1 MVSDYSHLIKHFSDH
16 ELPRDDEAFDTGE
29 EQEVNRVRRRR
40 LAGGADGQL
49 DEGRAPLSVR
59 NLRGISEVLGV
70 HTECHENDNSEVLLA
85 GQFGKNHLVFVVLH
99 EVEGQAPHERQVP
112 FARVDILR
120 AAVRGGGGRRGGPSL
135 LLDEEEGPEV
145 VGGHR
150 EEGDE
155 ILGLDHLTLRH
166 QIHFCGDVLKMMV
179 EKMTWR
185 R

>member
-70 HTECHENDNSEVLLA
+70 YILNAMRTII
-85 GQFGKNHLVFVVLH
+85 QKFYWLVNL
-99 EVEGQAPHERQVP
+99 
-112 FARVDILR
+112 
-120 AAVRGGGGRRGGPSL
+120 
-135 LLDEEEGPEV
+135 
-145 VGGHR
+145 
-150 EEGDE
+150 
-155 ILGLDHLTLRH
+155 
-166 QIHFCGDVLKMMV
+166 
-179 EKMTWR
+179 EKITSCS
-185 R
+185 